1 MAPLR
6 GAFSWQGLWQSLCS
20 SGFVVTVSE
29 LKGGFVNSFVPN
41 GINMG
46 KNKMQIKAARKA
58 VLICGRGNKYLRG

>member
-1 MAPLR
+1 M
-6 GAFSWQGLWQSLCS
+6 
-20 SGFVVTVSE
+20 SE

-46 KNKMQIKAARKA
+46 KNKMQIKAARKP